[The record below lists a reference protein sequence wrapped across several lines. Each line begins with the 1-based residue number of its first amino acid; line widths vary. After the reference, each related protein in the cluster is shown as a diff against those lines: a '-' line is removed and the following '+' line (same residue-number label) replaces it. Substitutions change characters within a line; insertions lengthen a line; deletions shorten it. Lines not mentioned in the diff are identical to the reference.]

1 MAFFYVV
8 FRDIQYFAEMGNFY
22 TDDALSG
29 TSMYKKPMNKYNSH
43 ALTSWAVEE
52 RPREKVMA
60 NGIQH
65 LSDSEL
71 LAILLGSGT
80 RNQTAVELARIILQG
95 SGNSLMEL
103 GRKSIG
109 ELVRI
114 KGVGPAKAITLLAA
128 MELGRRRTG
137 MNHMEKISVK
147 SSETVFKLFH
157 PLLGDLEH
165 EEFWLLMLNRAN
177 RVLGRYKV
185 SQGGLSGTVIDTR
198 IILKKALDNLAS
210 SIVVCHNHPSGN
222 MQPSDADV
230 KITGKLKKA
239 AEMLEIK
246 LLDHVIIAD
255 KSYFSFADEGLIS

>member
-1 MAFFYVV
+1 
-8 FRDIQYFAEMGNFY
+8 
-22 TDDALSG
+22 
-29 TSMYKKPMNKYNSH
+29 MNTYNSQ
-43 ALTSWAVEE
+43 ALTTWAVEE

-60 NGIQH
+60 NGVQY

-80 RNQTAVELARIILQG
+80 KNITAVELARQILKEA
-95 SGNSLMEL
+95 GNSLQLL
-103 GRKSIG
+103 GRKGIS

-114 KGVGPAKAITLLAA
+114 KGVGPAKATSILAA
-128 MELGRRRTG
+128 LELGRRRAG
-137 MNHMEKISVK
+137 MQHSDKIPVK
-147 SSETVFKLFH
+147 SSETVYKLFH
-157 PLLGDLEH
+157 PLMGDLEH

-177 RVLGRYKV
+177 RILGRFKV

-210 SIVVCHNHPSGN
+210 SIIVCHNHPSGN
-222 MQPSDADV
+222 KQPSDADL
-230 KITGKLKKA
+230 KITEKLKKA

-255 KSYFSFADEGLIS
+255 KSYFSFADEGLIN